1 MARSIRVNARVTP
14 ELKAA
19 LEVEAKATDWSESL
33 IVQKALELWL
43 HGKVD
48 ATESKPK
55 AR

>member
-1 MARSIRVNARVTP
+1 MSRTIVIKARLTP
-14 ELKAA
+14 EIKTA
-19 LEVEAKATDWSESL
+19 LEVESEKTDWSESL